1 MFGFFNNKS
10 SLESACLLQG
20 FTDNHSHILFGVDD
34 GVKTLED
41 SLKILTFLQMAG
53 TRTVWCTPHIMEDVP
68 NMTSD
73 LKARFEKLKT
83 AWTGD
88 IELKLASE
96 NMIDNLFVQ
105 RLKEKD
111 FLLHGEGKLLVETS
125 TWAPPMDLWDILDSV
140 IVAGYT
146 PIIAHPERYRYM
158 TEADYLRLKDMRCE
172 LQLNLPSI
180 LGVYGEEVSRKAEM
194 ILEKGWYSMTGTD
207 CHRYRALEG
216 QYTCK
221 VLSKKTVSLL
231 REIIG

>member
-10 SLESACLLQG
+10 SLESAGLLQG

-68 NMTSD
+68 NRTSD
-73 LKARFEKLKT
+73 LKAQFEKLKT

-111 FLLHGEGKLLVETS
+111 FLQHGEGKLLVETS

-158 TEADYLRLKDMRCE
+158 TEADYLRLKDMGCE

-207 CHRYRALEG
+207 CHRYRAMEG

>member
-10 SLESACLLQG
+10 SLESAGLLQG

-53 TRTVWCTPHIMEDVP
+53 SRTVWCTPHIMEDVP
-68 NMTSD
+68 NRTSD
-73 LKARFEKLKT
+73 LKAQFEKLKT

-158 TEADYLRLKDMRCE
+158 TEADYLRLKDMGCE

-194 ILEKGWYSMTGTD
+194 ILEKGLYSMTGTD

>member
-10 SLESACLLQG
+10 SLESAGLLLG

-68 NMTSD
+68 NRTSD
-73 LKARFEKLKT
+73 LKAQFEKLKT

-158 TEADYLRLKDMRCE
+158 TEADYLRLKDMGCE

-207 CHRYRALEG
+207 CHRYRAMEG

>member
-10 SLESACLLQG
+10 SLESAGLLQG

-68 NMTSD
+68 NRTSD
-73 LKARFEKLKT
+73 LKAQFEKLKT

-158 TEADYLRLKDMRCE
+158 TEADYLRLKDMGCE